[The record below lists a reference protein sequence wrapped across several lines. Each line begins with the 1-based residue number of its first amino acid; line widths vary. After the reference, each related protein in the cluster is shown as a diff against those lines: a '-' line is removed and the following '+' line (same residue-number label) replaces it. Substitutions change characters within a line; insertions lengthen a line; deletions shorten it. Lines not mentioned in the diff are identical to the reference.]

1 MADDS
6 KFNIILTL
14 STDKASAA
22 DILKI
27 LNLLTNQTKQLTGAN
42 HLSAAGFDKAFNA
55 ARKAAQSAKDAAAA
69 NKTVA
74 DVLKQIERQ
83 KALDELANKW
93 AKVARSTKDAA
104 AAQKG
109 LQKELEALNATQ
121 GEIQTTAG
129 QFAEGGG
136 GGKNKLARLGGEI
149 RQLPSIQTG
158 LGFGTD
164 AIGNL
169 LRVGG
174 AITGLSE
181 KSAEVLKVTA
191 LLTPVLGANVAGYA
205 ALITVASAFVIPLAA
220 IVLALKATGDEAAKQ
235 AEVITAILDAQR
247 ATREKIN
254 SGATSDDLQKEIE
267 ELTKARENEA
277 AALAS
282 NQALYDA
289 EFNTL
294 EQRKQTLN
302 GGIDLIKIFSGAEQ
316 GLADD
321 LDKGTALIVDYD
333 AKIAELTR
341 AMEEGETAA
350 NDAAAAELKLAEERT
365 KAVLESANAA
375 GQEVQFK
382 QRANKATFE
391 QNTARLQAIE
401 DERAAIQAQ
410 LDVLVSS
417 GDTSEEVTSQIEK
430 LNGSLNSLGRE
441 SEYISSTAL
450 AASKARDAEA
460 KAIKEAEKAREEA
473 QRKQEQAD
481 AKRLEAGKNYSK
493 ALIDIATRAADSAE
507 DALRGMK
514 DKLTANQTGFDRDIT
529 ALSVKAG
536 QSRIEAEIEA
546 QQEEAADLREHQRK
560 LESIRD
566 DALADEDDA
575 LKKRDFLGAARIR
588 EAANRELEAE
598 NKAFQDGQT
607 EKGIALAEA
616 AAKED
621 RELDNARQA
630 RFVQLQ
636 QQNEDAR
643 IAYDNRLRDDRIAQ
657 DRSERDA
664 ATARDRELQAA
675 RDLADGVL
683 AIKGAQA
690 AAELGIAQGLIANIN
705 AMMNQFQAPQMAFN
719 QGGGNNTTNQNIRS
733 TGNLNFAING
743 AASPANIQA
752 QMMNILGQVG
762 LMPDRN

>member
-1 MADDS
+1 MADNDI
-6 KFNIILTL
+6 KLTL
-14 STDKASAA
+14 TLTTDKASSA

-27 LNLLTNQTKQLTGAN
+27 LQLLTNQTKQLTGAN
-42 HLSAAGFDKAFNA
+42 NGSAAAFDKAFNA
-55 ARKAAQSAKDAAAA
+55 ARKAAQGAKDNAAA
-69 NKTVA
+69 NKTVF

-83 KALDELANKW
+83 KALDLLADKW

-109 LQKELEALNATQ
+109 LQKDLEALNATQ
-121 GEIQTTAG
+121 GEIEGAAG
-129 QFAEGGG
+129 QFAQGGSNA
-136 GGKNKLARLGGEI
+136 KNRLARAGSEL
-149 RQLPSIQTG
+149 RALPSTQIPG
-158 LGFGTD
+158 LGIGTD
-164 AIGNL
+164 AIGNI
-169 LRVGG
+169 LRLGG
-174 AITGLSE
+174 ALTGLSE
-181 KSAEVLKVTA
+181 KTA
-191 LLTPVLGANVAGYA
+191 AVIKITELLTPRFGAAAAGMLAMGAVALA
-205 ALITVASAFVIPLAA
+205 IAIPIAA
-220 IVLALKATGDEAAKQ
+220 IVLALKAVGDEAAKQ
-235 AEVITAILDAQR
+235 AEVVTAILDAQR

-254 SGATSDDLQKEIE
+254 AGATSGDLQKEID
-267 ELTKARENEA
+267 ELTTARDNEA

-282 NQALYDA
+282 NQALYNE

-294 EQRKQTLN
+294 EKRKQAISA
-302 GGIDLIKIFSGAEQ
+302 GIDLTKLLSGAEQ

-365 KAVLESANAA
+365 KSVLESANAA

-391 QNTARLQAIE
+391 QNTQRLQAIE

-410 LDVLVSS
+410 LDVLVAS

-450 AASKARDAEA
+450 AASKARDAEK
-460 KAIKEAEKAREEA
+460 KAIQEREKALEEA

-481 AKRLEAGKNYSK
+481 QKRLEAGKKYSE

-514 DKLTANQTGFDRDIT
+514 DKLTANQAGFDRDIT

-536 QSRIEAEIEA
+536 QSRIEAEIKA
-546 QQEEAADLREHQRK
+546 QEEEAADLREHQRK

-598 NKAFQDGQT
+598 NKAFLDGQT

-636 QQNEDAR
+636 QQNDDAR
-643 IAYDNRLRDDRIAQ
+643 TAYDLRLRDDKIAR
-657 DRSERDA
+657 DRSEREA

-683 AIKGAQA
+683 TIKGAQA
-690 AAELGIAQGLIANIN
+690 AAELGIAQGLFSNIA
-705 AMMNQFQAPQMAFN
+705 AMMTQFTAPQMAFN
-719 QGGGNNTTNQNIRS
+719 QGNNGNTTNQNIRS

-762 LMPDRN
+762 LMPGR